1 MPEAMTYQS
10 LINDVQVY
18 CERDDDPFVDQI
30 PRMVMLAE
38 NRIASEIRGLG
49 AIQVVTSTLSSGNP
63 VLAKPSRWRETV
75 SFTITL
81 ANGDKVALQPRGYQY
96 CRSFWP
102 DPTDTGQPRYWADYD
117 YENFFI
123 AGTPNSNYAFELVYY
138 DRPEPL
144 GEVSNTSWYTQYAP
158 QVLLYAT
165 LLEAQP
171 FLKLDGR
178 IQTFQAMYDR
188 AVQALGNES
197 MRRMSDATQTRREG

>member
-1 MPEAMTYQS
+1 MTYSS
-10 LINDVQVY
+10 LIADVQTY
-18 CERDDDPFVDQI
+18 CERDDTPFVAQI

-38 NRIASEIRGLG
+38 NRIAAEIRGLG
-49 AIQVVTSTLSSGNP
+49 AMQVVSSTLSSGNP
-63 VLAKPSRWRETV
+63 VLAKPARWRETV

-102 DPTDTGQPRYWADYD
+102 DQSTTGQPRYWADYD
-117 YENFFI
+117 YEHFFL
-123 AGTPNSNYAFELVYY
+123 AATPDSNYAFELVYY

-144 GEVSNTSWYTQYAP
+144 SDDNQTNWYTQYAP

-165 LLEAQP
+165 MLEAQP

-178 IQTFQAMYDR
+178 MQVFQAMYDR